1 MLRALVAA
9 APPLH
14 TRPADRVPLP
24 RGHPAWVPRLGT
36 LGAAWQ
42 DGAMAGIH
50 PPQGPPRRA
59 AQGKGQAE
67 GHAAGPAPRREP
79 PAGAAPDAASLREAA
94 LAHLARFSST
104 EANLVR
110 VLQRR
115 IVGWAQRASREGQP
129 AEAIAEQVARA
140 RDAAVEVARAMVA
153 MGAVDD
159 AAFAA
164 ARARR
169 LSRAGRSRRAVAAHL
184 AAKGVAPG
192 TAGELLEAGAVDER
206 TAALAHLRRRR
217 QGPFAAPGAAADPA
231 LRLRALAGLARAG
244 FPREVAE
251 AALDTD
257 PDEAESRLIA
267 ARRD

>member
-1 MLRALVAA
+1 M
-9 APPLH
+9 
-14 TRPADRVPLP
+14 P
-24 RGHPAWVPRLGT
+24 RRQTGWDTGPD
-36 LGAAWQ
+36 GAARP
-42 DGAMAGIH
+42 DRDAPAA
-50 PPQGPPRRA
+50 RA
-59 AQGKGQAE
+59 
-67 GHAAGPAPRREP
+67 PARRREP
-79 PAGAAPDAASLREAA
+79 PAGPGPDAANLREAA

-115 IVGWAQRASREGQP
+115 IGRWAQRAAREGQP
-129 AEAIAEQVARA
+129 AEAVASQVARA
-140 RDAAVEVARAMVA
+140 REAAVEVARAMVA
-153 MGAVDD
+153 MGVVDD

-192 TAGELLEAGAVDER
+192 TAGELLETGEVDELA
-206 TAALAHLRRRR
+206 AALAHLRRRR
-217 QGPFAAPGAAADPA
+217 QGPFATAAATPADGGDPA
-231 LRLRALAGLARAG
+231 ARLRALAGLARAG

-257 PDEAESRLIA
+257 PDEAEARLIA